1 MNDWMSLCPTFVVIA
16 YSAVVLSDEAGP
28 VVRTLNYYI
37 NTIHSISMMNL
48 NDGRLKVGSCGGTT
62 TSDFYRAHSDLT
74 RPSLPPTQL
83 GVVSRRYVLY
93 TW

>member
-28 VVRTLNYYI
+28 VVLTLNYYI

-48 NDGRLKVGSCGGTT
+48 NDGRLKSGHAEG
-62 TSDFYRAHSDLT
+62 RL
-74 RPSLPPTQL
+74 LPTFTEPFRL
-83 GVVSRRYVLY
+83 DSA
-93 TW
+93 